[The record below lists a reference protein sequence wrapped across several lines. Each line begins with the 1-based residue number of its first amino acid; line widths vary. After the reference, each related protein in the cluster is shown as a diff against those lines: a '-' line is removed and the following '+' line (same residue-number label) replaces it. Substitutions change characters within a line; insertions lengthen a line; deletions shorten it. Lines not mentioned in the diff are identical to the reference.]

1 MIVSSMNTCELAK
14 EISLDS
20 PLVDRKAEY
29 LLEALRR
36 KAIKSKDKSYLQI
49 FDYKSKRQNN
59 WLIVIN
65 YFKGLPTFN
74 TIVYYLN
81 EQGINAIAIGERLKL
96 YRFSPHFLTRY
107 NERFL
112 KQENISKLDL
122 LKRFV
127 TVNKV
132 GITEVDDIHQYIF
145 SRFTEGIGLGDIE
158 TIDYQKRIYHFRTFI
173 SNQMIFED
181 QQQSVK
187 LASEYYDKYAQE
199 LKKYT
204 GIKSL

>member
-1 MIVSSMNTCELAK
+1 MIVSSMNTCELVR
-14 EISLDS
+14 EIMLDI
-20 PLVDRKAEY
+20 PLVDRKADY
-29 LLEALRR
+29 LSEEHRR
-36 KAIKSKDKSYLQI
+36 TAVKSKDKSYFHI
-49 FDYKSKRQNN
+49 FEYKSKRQNN

-65 YFKGLPTFN
+65 YFKGQPSFN

-81 EQGINAIAIGERLKL
+81 EQGINAISIGDHDKL

-112 KQENISKLDL
+112 KQENISRLDL
-122 LKRFV
+122 LKRFI
-127 TVNKV
+127 TVNKT
-132 GITEVDDIHQYIF
+132 GAAEVDDIHQYIF
-145 SRFTEGIGLGDIE
+145 CRFTEGIGLGNIE
-158 TIDYQKRIYHFRTFI
+158 TIDYQRRIYHLRTFI
-173 SNQMIFED
+173 SNQMVFED

-187 LASEYYDKYAQE
+187 SASEYYDKYTHE

>member
-1 MIVSSMNTCELAK
+1 MIVSSMNTCELVK
-14 EISLDS
+14 EIMLDS

-29 LLEALRR
+29 LSESLRR
-36 KAIKSKDKSYLQI
+36 TAIKSKDKSYFHI

-81 EQGINAIAIGERLKL
+81 EHGINAIAIGEQCKFF
-96 YRFSPHFLTRY
+96 RFSPHFLIRY

-127 TVNKV
+127 TVNKA

-145 SRFTEGIGLGDIE
+145 SRFTEGIGLGNIE
-158 TIDYQKRIYHFRTFI
+158 IIDYQKRIYHFRTFI
-173 SNQMIFED
+173 SNQMVFED
-181 QQQSVK
+181 QQHHVK
-187 LASEYYDKYAQE
+187 TAGEYYDKYAHE
-199 LKKYT
+199 LQKYV